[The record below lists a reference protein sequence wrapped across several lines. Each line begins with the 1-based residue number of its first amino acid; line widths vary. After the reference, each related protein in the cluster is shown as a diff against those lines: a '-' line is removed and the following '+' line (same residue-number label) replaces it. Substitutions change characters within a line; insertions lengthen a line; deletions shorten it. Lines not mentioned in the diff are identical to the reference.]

1 MCSMSPASAPIR
13 RRARAYA
20 AIDVNASRVKDPSSP
35 FLNEPG
41 GMMVKVPTWS
51 VTTPVRRLIP
61 LVAGL
66 LKVKWDGEASGDRK
80 TKSQS
85 IPSPERSDPGKG
97 SRRAGEGLGLTAWRE
112 AHL

>member
-1 MCSMSPASAPIR
+1 MRDRGR
-13 RRARAYA
+13 RLQSL
-20 AIDVNASRVKDPSSP
+20 AIDLPLKGERPVLALPERA
-35 FLNEPG
+35 G

-66 LKVKWDGEASGDRK
+66 LKVKWDGEASGYRR

-85 IPSPERSDPGKG
+85 ISSPERGVPGKG

-112 AHL
+112 PHL